1 MNKTVLIT
9 GCSSGFGKLAAKTF
23 SDKGWNVIATMRSP
37 ERETEL
43 TKLDN
48 VLVTRLDVTDAGSIK
63 QAVDEGLARFGAIDV
78 LVNNAGYGGHA
89 LFEQATDEAIRAMY
103 ETNVFGV
110 MNVSRA
116 VLPHMRRRQEGCII
130 NVTSMAGMMG
140 LPNSSVYS
148 STKFAVEGLTEG
160 MAFEYKPLNITVKS
174 VLPGAYPTTRFNAN
188 TDDDLNAGDD
198 ELSAHAQKLHA
209 HIQGVVKQMAEQG
222 GAVADPQEVA
232 DKIYECATSETPVH
246 NPVGSD
252 AEMLAQMK
260 ASLPQQAFL
269 DQIAEIALP
278 ADMEGIS
285 A

>member
-48 VLVTRLDVTDAGSIK
+48 VLVTRLDVTDQGSIK
-63 QAVDEGLARFGAIDV
+63 EAVEEGLARFGAIHV
-78 LVNNAGYGGHA
+78 LVNNAGYGGQA
-89 LFEQATDEAIRAMY
+89 LFEQASDETIRAMY

-110 MNVSRA
+110 MNVTRA
-116 VLPHMRRRQEGCII
+116 VLPDMRRQQAGCII

-140 LPNSSVYS
+140 LPNNSVYS

-160 MAFEYKPLNITVKS
+160 MAFEYKPLNISVKS
-174 VLPGAYPTTRFNAN
+174 VLPGSYPTTRFGAN
-188 TDDDLNAGDD
+188 TDDDLSAGDE
-198 ELSAHAQKLHA
+198 ELSAYAQNLYT
-209 HIQGVVKQMAEQG
+209 HIQGVTARMAAQG
-222 GAVADPQEVA
+222 GAEADPQEVA

-246 NPVGSD
+246 NPVGAD

-260 ASLPQQAFL
+260 ASMPQQAFL
-269 DQIAEIALP
+269 DRIAEIALP
-278 ADMEGIS
+278 PDTAGIGV
-285 A
+285 